1 MKIQLKRSQIL
12 EGGQA
17 YSPSVDAME
26 YGELAVNYN
35 SADPTIFI
43 KDSSNNIIEIASKN
57 GTAQGMLWSVSGE
70 NLYPTYID
78 SKVGIGTRT
87 PGAPLTIQNST
98 SAEIR
103 LIKTNNSNNF
113 SSISSSGTNSEALTL
128 TSTATGSITLNVG
141 TTLGAHI
148 NSSGN
153 VGIKNGSPTVALD
166 VTGDGK
172 FSNKVTSAATTDS
185 DPDGTLTTKGYVT
198 SLAQGVV
205 TGNATWKENTDD
217 GTLVPI
223 RIANKVGIGQE
234 NPVEKLD
241 VNGSVKVSSRVY
253 YTTGLTADEENSDMF
268 LADKAYVD
276 AGDHWTKTNGKL
288 HPQDLAAQVGIGT
301 DSPQQ
306 NTMLDVNGSIAATN
320 YRIDLLPVLGA

>member
-1 MKIQLKRSQIL
+1 MKIQLKRSQTL

-43 KDSSNNIIEIASKN
+43 KDSSNDIIEIASKN
-57 GTAQGMLWSVSGE
+57 ATAQGMLWSASGG

-78 SKVGIGTRT
+78 SKVGIGTET

-128 TSTATGSITLNVG
+128 TSTATGSITLNIG

-172 FSNKVTSAATTDS
+172 FSNKVTSAATTDT
-185 DPDGTLTTKGYVT
+185 DPDGTLTTKGYVET
-198 SLAQGVV
+198 LAEGVV
-205 TGNATWKENTDD
+205 TGNATWKEDTTAK
-217 GTLVPI
+217 TLVPI
-223 RIANKVGIGQE
+223 RIGNDVGIGQE

-241 VNGSVKVSSRVY
+241 VNGSVKVSSRAY
-253 YTTGLTADEENSDMF
+253 YTTGLTADEEDSDMF
-268 LADKAYVD
+268 LANKAYVD
-276 AGDHWTKTNGKL
+276 AGDHWNETSDTLTPKNTSAK
-288 HPQDLAAQVGIGT
+288 VGIGT
-301 DSPQQ
+301 DSPGYTLQ
-306 NTMLDVNGSIAATN
+306 VNGDVAAFN
-320 YRIDLLPVLGA
+320 FRIDLLPVLGD